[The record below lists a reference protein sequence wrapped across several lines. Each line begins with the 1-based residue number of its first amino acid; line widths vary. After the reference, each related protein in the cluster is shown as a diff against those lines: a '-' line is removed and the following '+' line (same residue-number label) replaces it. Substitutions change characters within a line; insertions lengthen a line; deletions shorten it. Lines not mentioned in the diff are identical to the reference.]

1 VVSDL
6 PLKGK
11 KRERRPTHS
20 RSLTQRWKRSAKK
33 RGKKKRIDSQNV
45 TYIEER
51 KRKRE
56 RERKRVFFKRKERH
70 FSSFLSLLSLSS
82 PEGGAS

>member
-11 KRERRPTHS
+11 KRERRPTLLISHPT
-20 RSLTQRWKRSAKK
+20 LEKKAKK
-33 RGKKKRIDSQNV
+33 RGKKTNRQPKHNTSKK
-45 TYIEER
+45 ER
-51 KRKRE
+51 ERE